1 MVHLV
6 LCQVSIYITF
16 GYGFTIVNRDI
27 GDTNMVLNDFF
38 FTIVFNVISFIGILL
53 LLAGANP
60 VVGGSLVTLGLFAFV
75 LQILFHKI

>member
-1 MVHLV
+1 
-6 LCQVSIYITF
+6 
-16 GYGFTIVNRDI
+16 
-27 GDTNMVLNDFF
+27 MVLNDFF